1 MSNFINPQVLAAEA
15 LDQLDYELVAG
26 SLVYRDRTSDF
37 SNVRGMKVGD
47 FINIR
52 TVTDFET
59 TEFTAGG
66 NITTQEINQSNTQL
80 EIEKHFDVSVTIGA
94 KERALNLDG
103 IRKEIIN
110 PAMTSMA
117 QKIDTYLLTKV
128 SEAQGLYASANLL
141 TTAADIALARSSAN
155 LQQISKSNRLGLVN
169 DALEAQILGNTAFN
183 QLQTRGDQGITALT
197 EASIGRLMGID
208 WFSTVNFDTTSR
220 SLGAPVALTL
230 DNALAASNL
239 QGNKDGTLGGSI
251 ITVDVG
257 TGTLLVGDK
266 IQIAGAKRAF
276 TIAVAVPDVSAVGTI
291 EVVEQINEL
300 LNQTALDDAAITVI
314 GNDAGGDSV
323 EYQGVIFNPGA
334 FGFAAP
340 PLDAA
345 AGDKTGVASADG
357 MSIRVTEAY
366 NITTKETVWS
376 FDMLVG
382 AAAVDA
388 RKAMLLGDL
397 TLA

>member
-47 FINIR
+47 FISIR
-52 TVTDFET
+52 TVTDFQT
-59 TEFTAGG
+59 NEFTAGG
-66 NITTQEINQSNTQL
+66 NVTTQEINQSSTQL

-128 SEAQGLYASANLL
+128 VESQGMYASANLL

-155 LQQISKSNRLGLVN
+155 IQQISKSNRLGLVN
-169 DALEAQILGNTAFN
+169 DALEAQILGNAVFN
-183 QLQTRGDQGITALT
+183 QLQTRGEQGVTALT

-208 WFSTVNFDTTSR
+208 WFSSVNFPDSTGTTLDDTTR
-220 SLGAPVALTL
+220 AVGDGAATINNSSSAV
-230 DNALAASNL
+230 NR
-239 QGNKDGTLGGSI
+239 QGLNV
-251 ITVDVG
+251 ITVDNM
-257 TGTLLVGDK
+257 TGQFEIGDK
-266 IQIAGAKRAF
+266 IQIAGAKRAY
-276 TIAVAVPDVSAVGTI
+276 TVSAVTTGVAAI
-291 EVVEQINEL
+291 PVVEQINE
-300 LNQTALDDAAITVI
+300 NFGETGTGLDDAAVSVI
-314 GNDAGGDSV
+314 GDGIAANSNYEGI
-323 EYQGVIFNPGA
+323 IFNPGA

-376 FDMLVG
+376 FDMIVG

-388 RKAMLLGDL
+388 RKSLL
-397 TLA
+397 LASMTA

>member
-1 MSNFINPQVLAAEA
+1 MSNFINPQVLAAES

-37 SNVRGMKVGD
+37 SSVRGMKVGD

-59 TEFTAGG
+59 NEFSAGG
-66 NITTQEINQSNTQL
+66 NITTQEVNQSSTQL
-80 EIEKHFDVSVTIGA
+80 QIEKHFDVSVEIGA
-94 KERALNLDG
+94 RERALNLDG

-117 QKIDTYLLTKV
+117 QKIDTYLLTKM
-128 SEAQGLYASANLL
+128 SQAQGLYASANLL
-141 TTAADIALARSSAN
+141 SNAADIALARSSAN
-155 LQQISKSNRLGLVN
+155 SQQVSKTNRIGLTN
-169 DALEAQILGNTAFN
+169 DALEAQLLGTDAFN
-183 QLQTRGDQGITALT
+183 RFDSRSDAGVTALQ
-197 EASIGRLMGID
+197 EATIGRLMGID
-208 WFSTVNFDTTSR
+208 WFSSINFDTSSR
-220 SLGAPVALTL
+220 TLGDGAGVL
-230 DNALAASNL
+230 DNTDAADNV
-239 QGNKDGTLGGSI
+239 QGLSV
-251 ITVDVG
+251 ITTDAT
-257 TGTLLVGDK
+257 TGTFEAGDK
-266 IQIAGAKRAF
+266 IRIAGAKRAF
-276 TIAVAVPDVSAVGTI
+276 TVSTQTTVGATEI
-291 EVVEQINEL
+291 PVVEQINENL
-300 LNQTALDDAAITVI
+300 SALDGAAITVI
-314 GNDAGGDSV
+314 GDGVGTDV

-345 AGDKTGVASADG
+345 AGDKTGVATADG

-366 NITTKETVWS
+366 DISTKKTFWS

-388 RKAMLLGDL
+388 RKAMLLG
-397 TLA
+397 AAS